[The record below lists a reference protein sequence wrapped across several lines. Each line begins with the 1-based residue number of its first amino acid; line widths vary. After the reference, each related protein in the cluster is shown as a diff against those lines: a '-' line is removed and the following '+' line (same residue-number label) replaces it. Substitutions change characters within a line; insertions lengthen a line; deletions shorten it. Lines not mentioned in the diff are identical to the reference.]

1 MMDLDERKRRVMIKA
16 YKLYTGDDSHSYF
29 ETGFVDENIVSSAR
43 NIHFKETEA
52 YASYD
57 WHRAPQVQY
66 VLTLRGTLE
75 FTTSL
80 GDTFILKAGEV
91 LIIATDTSGHGH
103 KWKLL
108 DSDPWIRAYVVIET
122 PEINFINLS

>member
-1 MMDLDERKRRVMIKA
+1 MMGLEERKRQVMIKA
-16 YKLYTGDDSHSYF
+16 YKLYTGDDNHSYF
-29 ETGFVDENIVSSAR
+29 EAGLVDENIISSAR
-43 NIHFKETEA
+43 NIRFKETEA

-66 VLTLRGTLE
+66 VLTLRGMLE

-91 LIIATDTSGHGH
+91 LIATDTSGHGH

-122 PEINFINLS
+122 SEINFIGLP

>member
-1 MMDLDERKRRVMIKA
+1 MMGLEERKRRVMIKA
-16 YKLYTGDDSHSYF
+16 YKLYTGDDNHSYF

-91 LIIATDTSGHGH
+91 LIATDISGHGH

-108 DSDPWIRAYVVIET
+108 DSDPWIRAYVVIE
-122 PEINFINLS
+122 PSEINFISIS